1 MDGGGDMERNDKQIM
16 TPHQLMMQDRQ
27 LLEMTGV
34 SDVDS
39 FDETT
44 VLAYTSMGELT
55 IRGGGLHIKRLDL
68 ECGALSVEGNIRAL
82 EYTDAHKNGGFFGRL
97 FR

>member
-1 MDGGGDMERNDKQIM
+1 MERNDKQM
-16 TPHQLMMQDRQ
+16 TIPHQLIMQERQ
-27 LLEMTGV
+27 QLELTGV

-44 VLAYTSMGELT
+44 VLAYTSLGELT
-55 IRGGGLHIKRLDL
+55 VRGSNLHIRRLDL
-68 ECGALSVEGNIRAL
+68 ESGALSVEGNIRAL
-82 EYTDAHKNGGFFGRL
+82 EYADNHKNGGFFGRL

>member
-1 MDGGGDMERNDKQIM
+1 MDHADKQSLM
-16 TPHQLMMQDRQ
+16 PHQLILQERQ
-27 LLEMTGV
+27 QVELTGV

-44 VLAYTSMGELT
+44 VIAYTTLGELI
-55 IRGGGLHIKRLDL
+55 IRGNGLHIKRLDL
-68 ECGALSVEGNIRAL
+68 ECGVLSVEGSICAL
-82 EYTDAHKNGGFFGRL
+82 EYTESRKNGGFFGRL

>member
-1 MDGGGDMERNDKQIM
+1 MERNDKQVRL
-16 TPHQLMMQDRQ
+16 PHQLIMQERQ
-27 LLEMTGV
+27 QVELTGV

-44 VLAYTSMGELT
+44 VLAFTSLGELT
-55 IRGGGLHIKRLDL
+55 IRGSGLHIRHLDL
-68 ECGALSVEGNIRAL
+68 ESGALSVEGEVRSL
-82 EYTDAHKNGGFFGRL
+82 EYADNRKNGGFFGRL

>member
-1 MDGGGDMERNDKQIM
+1 MEHNEKQM
-16 TPHQLMMQDRQ
+16 HSSHQLIMQERQ
-27 LLEMTGV
+27 QLELTGV

-44 VLAYTSMGELT
+44 VLAYTPLGRLT
-55 IRGGGLHIKRLDL
+55 IQGSGLHIRQLDL
-68 ECGALSVEGNIRAL
+68 ACGVLSVEGNIRAL
-82 EYTDAHKNGGFFGRL
+82 EYTDSHKGGGFFGRL

>member
-1 MDGGGDMERNDKQIM
+1 MDRTEKQPTM
-16 TPHQLMMQDRQ
+16 PHQLILQERQ
-27 LLEMTGV
+27 QAEISGV

-44 VLAYTSMGELT
+44 VIAYTSLGELN
-55 IRGGGLHIKRLDL
+55 IRGRDLHIKRLDL
-68 ECGALSVEGNIRAL
+68 ECGVLSIEGTICSL
-82 EYTDAHKNGGFFGRL
+82 EYTDNRKNVGVLGRL

>member
-1 MDGGGDMERNDKQIM
+1 MERNDKLTTM
-16 TPHQLMMQDRQ
+16 PHQLIMQERQ
-27 LLEMTGV
+27 QLELTGV

-44 VLAYTSMGELT
+44 VLAYTSLGELT
-55 IRGGGLHIKRLDL
+55 IRGGSLHIRRLDL
-68 ECGALSVEGNIRAL
+68 GSGSLSVEGNICSL
-82 EYTDAHKNGGFFGRL
+82 EYAESRKKGGFFARL

>member
-1 MDGGGDMERNDKQIM
+1 MDRNDRQPLM
-16 TPHQLMMQDRQ
+16 PHQLIMQERQ
-27 LLEMTGV
+27 QAELTGV

-44 VLAYTSMGELT
+44 VIAYTSLGELN
-55 IRGGGLHIKRLDL
+55 IHGSGLHIKRLDL
-68 ECGALSVEGNIRAL
+68 ESGILSVEGTIQGL
-82 EYTDAHKNGGFFGRL
+82 EYSDIRKNRGFLGRL